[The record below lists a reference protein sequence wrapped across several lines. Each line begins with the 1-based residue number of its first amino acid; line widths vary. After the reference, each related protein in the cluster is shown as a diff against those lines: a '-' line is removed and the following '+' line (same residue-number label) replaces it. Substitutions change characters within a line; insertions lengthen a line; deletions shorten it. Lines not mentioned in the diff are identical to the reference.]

1 MGTGSLRN
9 SSRLPQSVSIAT
21 TPSLFWRE
29 EKSALVGGNI
39 VEVFYRCNMSC
50 QLLAA

>member
-9 SSRLPQSVSIAT
+9 SSRLPQSVSTAT

-39 VEVFYRCNMSC
+39 VEGFF
-50 QLLAA
+50 AI